1 MKRFKKTLHPKLKK
15 KAKFTVTTSKITGI
29 TSITF
34 PTNEE
39 LRLEFPELI
48 MHTGGAEVTYSGWSL

>member
-15 KAKFTVTTSKITGI
+15 KAKSISGVSKVA
-29 TSITF
+29 F

-39 LRLEFPELI
+39 LRKEFPELI
-48 MHTGGAEVTYSGWSL
+48 MWTGGAEVITYSGW